1 MFEISN
7 SVIAFTALFGLSNN
21 NTCYI
26 EIASSLCSAL
36 ALIGKDGI
44 ETMPVNV
51 KDIMLD
57 KVAIGPVSARVFQGA
72 DYTKGAP
79 IVLFFGGGAFLD
91 VRPRECP
98 VAECLASIGAIV
110 VVPDYIAP
118 LGPAFPKPL
127 EVGFSVF
134 SYLAKKRAGLG
145 DRKSLLLVGGAEAG
159 GNIAAAVAL
168 KARDHFAKELD
179 GQVLLS
185 PLVDA
190 FMGSASMREAN
201 AIGMRARWAEGWS
214 RYLSAG
220 VCHPYAAPCLCS
232 RMAGVAPTLL
242 LTANDDPL
250 RDEAIGYAGRLAE
263 AGNKVRRHV
272 LSAGTG
278 WPSIYGGTSD
288 VAATWQDSVRQEFQG
303 FVADI
308 GQH

>member
-1 MFEISN
+1 MMEIR
-7 SVIAFTALFGLSNN
+7 
-21 NTCYI
+21 
-26 EIASSLCSAL
+26 
-36 ALIGKDGI
+36 
-44 ETMPVNV
+44 TMPVDV
-51 KDIMLD
+51 KDMTLD
-57 KVAIGPVSARVFQGA
+57 KVAVGPVSARVYQGA
-72 DYTKGAP
+72 DYAKGPP

-91 VRPRECP
+91 MGPRECP
-98 VAECLASIGAIV
+98 VAECLAGIGAIV

-118 LGPAFPKPL
+118 LGSAFPKPL
-127 EVGFSVF
+127 EVGFSIF

-145 DRKSLLLVGGAEAG
+145 DRKSLLLVGGIEAG
-159 GNIAAAVAL
+159 GNVAAAVAL

-190 FMGSASMREAN
+190 FMGSASMREAD

-214 RYLSAG
+214 QYLSAG

-250 RDEAIGYAGRLAE
+250 RDEATGYAERLAQ
-263 AGNKVRRHV
+263 AGNKVRQHV
-272 LSAGTG
+272 LPAGTG
-278 WPSIYGGTSD
+278 WPSIYGGKTD
-288 VAATWQDSVRQEFQG
+288 EAATWQDSVRKEFAG
-303 FVADI
+303 FIADI